1 MSAKIK
7 IPEYLKDKTDGQ
19 TIIDVTGDTLRECL
33 GALVHRY
40 PALKGEI
47 VDGQG
52 MLLVKWVIFVNDK
65 TVIASDELSVPV
77 TDGDVI
83 LLVPMIA
90 GGVGI
95 D

>member
-7 IPEYLKDKTDGQ
+7 IPGYLRDKTDGES
-19 TIIDVTGDTLRECL
+19 IIDVTGNTLRECL
-33 GALVHRY
+33 GTLIHRY

-52 MLLVKWVIFVNDK
+52 MLLLKWLIFINDK
-65 TVIASDELSVPV
+65 LVTAPDELSVPV

-83 LLVPMIA
+83 VLAPMIA
-90 GGVGI
+90 GG
-95 D
+95 

>member
-7 IPEYLKDKTDGQ
+7 IPGNLQDKTDGES
-19 TIIDVTGDTLRECL
+19 IIDVPGNTLRECL
-33 GALVHRY
+33 GTLVHLY

-52 MLLVKWVIFVNDK
+52 MLLLKWLIFINDK
-65 TVIASDELSVPV
+65 LVTAPDELSVPV

-83 LLVPMIA
+83 VLAPMIA
-90 GGVGI
+90 GG
-95 D
+95 

>member
-7 IPEYLKDKTDGQ
+7 IPGYLRDKTDGES
-19 TIIDVTGDTLRECL
+19 IIDVTGNTLRECL
-33 GALVHRY
+33 GTLIHRY

-52 MLLVKWVIFVNDK
+52 MLLLKWLIFINDK
-65 TVIASDELSVPV
+65 LVTASDELSVPV

-83 LLVPMIA
+83 VLAPMIP
-90 GGVGI
+90 GG
-95 D
+95 